1 MPKDQHT
8 DTIDASNPSNSFVV
22 ALSQMEYGN
31 LIPEASEQLAKLVSK
46 VMTVRR
52 KGKFVL
58 TLDIIPGKG
67 DSGQIK
73 IESDIKVTNPKS
85 EKGESIFFGTAQG
98 QLLRKDPR
106 QKEFA
111 FDEEKP
117 RPVAFASGE

>member
-1 MPKDQHT
+1 MPQDQNP
-8 DTIDASNPSNSFVV
+8 DTIDAANPSNSFVV
-22 ALSQMEYGN
+22 AMSQMEYGN
-31 LIPEASEQLAKLVSK
+31 LIPDASEQLSKLVSK

-58 TLDIIPGKG
+58 SIDVIPGKG

-73 IESDIKVTNPKS
+73 IETEIKVTNPKA

-111 FDEEKP
+111 FEHEKP
-117 RPVAFASGE
+117 RPVAIASGE

>member
-1 MPKDQHT
+1 MPQEPNP
-8 DTIDASNPSNSFVV
+8 DTIDATNPSNSFVV

-31 LIPEASEQLAKLVSK
+31 LIPDASEQLSKLVSK

-52 KGKFVL
+52 KGKF
-58 TLDIIPGKG
+58 TLVIDVIPGKG

-73 IESDIKVTNPKS
+73 VETEIKVSNPKA

-111 FDEEKP
+111 FEQEKP
-117 RPVAFASGE
+117 RPVAFAAGE